1 MGHELANELHRII
14 KTLPQDGSNLPGT
27 MRVTSVRIP
36 YAIAG
41 SISKKQPHEKLTHYV
56 EAREAASDLQKH
68 LMLAKNI
75 EYIEEQ
81 VFEALASKAI
91 QIEHILSALIRKA
104 RYDMAAAE

>member
-1 MGHELANELHRII
+1 MGHELAAELHGII
-14 KTLPQDGSNLPGT
+14 KNLPQDGSNLPGT
-27 MRVTSVRIP
+27 IRVTSVRIP
-36 YAIAG
+36 YAIT
-41 SISKKQPHEKLTHYV
+41 SSVSKKHPHEKLPHYI

-68 LMLAKNI
+68 LMLARDI

-81 VFEALASKAI
+81 VFEAMADKAI

>member
-1 MGHELANELHRII
+1 MGHELAAELHGII

-27 MRVTSVRIP
+27 IRVTSVRIP
-36 YAIAG
+36 YAITG
-41 SISKKQPHEKLTHYV
+41 SVSKKHPHEKLPHYI

-68 LMLAKNI
+68 LMLARDI

-81 VFEALASKAI
+81 VFEAMADKAI